1 MIAAT
6 VNRAKPSSEE
16 LEEIFRGHIAEN
28 TMVLTDGLH
37 SYHILETIAK
47 CTVVDVNQEGGRGLF
62 NLNTDNSLHSYIKET
77 YNHYCGVATKY
88 INRYNAL
95 FSIAFRCADN
105 LKDTFN
111 NFLLNKSWLPTFF
124 SKHSTL
130 RTVLRGCWDFLV
142 YDFGIFKRCMEINFH
157 TFTEFQVEV
166 VKALKGADEGDAFRV
181 LQTGIS
187 TDTMIFEIEDDPLL
201 VIGDEY
207 LIFGEY
213 NNLGTVTILG
223 GPQGRYIYEDDMISS
238 LTSSDGYPI
247 LSLAEKVN
255 TDSNIS
261 FQKINANILFDEVE
275 KCIAE

>member
-1 MIAAT
+1 M
-6 VNRAKPSSEE
+6 K
-16 LEEIFRGHIAEN
+16 
-28 TMVLTDGLH
+28 VLNVADTYYKTD
-37 SYHILETIAK
+37 
-47 CTVVDVNQEGGRGLF
+47 
-62 NLNTDNSLHSYIKET
+62 
-77 YNHYCGVATKY
+77 YN
-88 INRYNAL
+88 I
-95 FSIAFRCADN
+95 
-105 LKDTFN
+105 
-111 NFLLNKSWLPTFF
+111 P
-124 SKHSTL
+124 
-130 RTVLRGCWDFLV
+130 
-142 YDFGIFKRCMEINFH
+142 
-157 TFTEFQVEV
+157 FTEFQVEV

-223 GPQGRYIYEDDMISS
+223 GPQGRYIYEDEMISS